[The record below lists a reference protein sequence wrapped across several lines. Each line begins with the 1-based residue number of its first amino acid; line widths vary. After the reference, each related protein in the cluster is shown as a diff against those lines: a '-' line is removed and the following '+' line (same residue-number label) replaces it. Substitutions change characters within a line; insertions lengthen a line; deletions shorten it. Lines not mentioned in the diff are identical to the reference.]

1 MRDDMRDDVRT
12 LRELASTYHNL
23 ALNSDQSEKIKLH
36 TAVNN
41 LKPIRPVV
49 LIDELPWNEMNL
61 DDELTMVCADPV
73 LRTAEW
79 YLRSNIYKYRHMP
92 ADMILQSFVPVNK
105 VVLSSGIGL
114 EIDERILSTD
124 QKNHIVSHQYRDI
137 LSTEEDLEKLHNPV
151 LTYDQ
156 DETLRRYH
164 LLGEILGDILPVKLT
179 GVGACYV
186 TTWDQ
191 IAVYRGVTDLLMDL
205 ADRPEFMH
213 KLVRKLT
220 DISLSQLRQHEDL
233 GLFDNAPGSLHC
245 TPTLVS
251 DLPGPDY
258 DGQKLTRKNIWG
270 RGAAQIFASVSKDMH
285 EEFDINYMKETI
297 GQCGLAY
304 YGCCEPLDR
313 KIDIVEKIPN
323 LRKIS
328 VTPWA
333 DPDRAAD
340 AIGRKYVFS
349 SKPTPAAVAVS
360 VLDEAA
366 LRLEIGRIL
375 AAVRRNDCSCDI
387 VLKDISTCN
396 RRPENI
402 FRWQQ
407 IVMEMVQSL

>member
-1 MRDDMRDDVRT
+1 MLDDIKT
-12 LRELASTYHNL
+12 LRNLASTYFYLVQN
-23 ALNSDQSEKIKLH
+23 AENSEKIKLH
-36 TAVNN
+36 TAVND
-41 LKPIRPVV
+41 LKQIRPVV

-61 DDELTMVCADPV
+61 NDELTMVCTDPV
-73 LRTAEW
+73 LRAVEW
-79 YLRSNIYKYRHMP
+79 FLRSNIYKYRHMP
-92 ADMILQSFVPVNK
+92 ADMILQPFVPVNK
-105 VVLSSGIGL
+105 VILSTGNGL
-114 EIDERILSTD
+114 AVEERTLSTD
-124 QKNHIVSHQYRDI
+124 QKNHIVSHEYRDI
-137 LSTEEDLEKLHNPV
+137 LSTDEDLEKLHDPV
-151 LTYDQ
+151 ITYDQ
-156 DETLRRYH
+156 TETLRRYQ
-164 LLGEILGDILPVKLT
+164 LVGEILGDIMPVKLA
-179 GVGACYV
+179 GVGAYYT
-186 TTWDQ
+186 TTWDE

-213 KLVRKLT
+213 RLVRKLT
-220 DISLSQLRQHEDL
+220 DISLSQLRQYEDL
-233 GLFDNAPGSLHC
+233 GLFDPAPANLHC

-251 DLPGPDY
+251 DLPGPGY

-285 EEFDINYMKETI
+285 EEFDINYMMESI

-340 AIGRKYVFS
+340 AIGRKYVFA
-349 SKPTPAAVAVS
+349 SKPTPAAVAVP
-360 VLDEAA
+360 VLDEDT
-366 LRLEIGRIL
+366 LRQEIGRIL
-375 AAVRRNDCSCDI
+375 AAVKRNNCSCDI

-407 IVMEMVQSL
+407 IVMEMVQNL